1 LFTFLIQFIFQCILA
16 QPFMLFDA
24 VRRLDKGGIGE
35 GGGATDIA
43 IRKDFPET
51 WIWDDIFDI
60 K

>member
-1 LFTFLIQFIFQCILA
+1 LIQFIFQCILA

>member
-1 LFTFLIQFIFQCILA
+1 
-16 QPFMLFDA
+16 MLFDA
-24 VRRLDKGGIGE
+24 VRRLDGGGIGG
-35 GGGATDIA
+35 GGGANDIA